1 MLGTGD
7 MSGAHRRAPIG
18 PAVLMSLALAAGC
31 AAPGETPSPPGPTPS
46 PADEIAL
53 EFDFRQGAQ
62 GWETGFSDYT
72 EDVRPEDPVAGI
84 QELPPGVPDDLD
96 GPGMLIAATN
106 RPDDLFMFLKRALGP
121 AEGISPDTPYQ
132 VRFRIDFLS
141 DAPSNCAGI
150 GGPPGEAVYMKAG
163 ATTEEPLVVEQN
175 GAFRM
180 NVDKG
185 NQAAD
190 GPAATHAGDV
200 ANGIPCEEA
209 LAQDPQPFAQVVHE
223 SVHETLVTADDEGR
237 LWLLVGTDS
246 GFEGRTT
253 LVYRSIEV
261 YLEPAPN

>member
-1 MLGTGD
+1 MLGSLVVTSARRCGKTG
-7 MSGAHRRAPIG
+7 SAAL
-18 PAVLMSLALAAGC
+18 VALAI
-31 AAPGETPSPPGPTPS
+31 AAACVPGESPTPTPPTPP
-46 PADEIAL
+46 PAEEIRL

-62 GWETGFSDYT
+62 GWEPGFSDYT
-72 EDVRPEDPVAGI
+72 EAVPPEDPVAGI
-84 QELPPGVPDDLD
+84 EELPPGTPEDVD

-106 RPDDLFMFLKRALGP
+106 RPDDVFMFLKRSVGP
-121 AEGISPDTPYQ
+121 EEGISPGASYE
-132 VRFRIDFLS
+132 VRYRITFLS
-141 DAPSNCAGI
+141 DAPDNCVGI

-190 GPAATHAGDV
+190 GPAATHAGNV
-200 ANGIPCEEA
+200 ANGVPCEEA
-209 LAQDPQPFAQVVHE
+209 LAQDPQPFAQVVHQN
-223 SVHETLVTADDEGR
+223 VHEPLVTADDEGR

-253 LVYRSIEV
+253 LVYQSIEV
-261 YLEPAPN
+261 TLSPR